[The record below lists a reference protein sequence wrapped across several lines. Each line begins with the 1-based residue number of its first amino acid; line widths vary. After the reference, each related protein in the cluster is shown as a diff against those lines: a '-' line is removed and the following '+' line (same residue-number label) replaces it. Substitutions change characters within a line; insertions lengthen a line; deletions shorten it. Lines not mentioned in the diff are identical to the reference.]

1 MTCNPYLS
9 GEFTTRCVV
18 QFSTTEGSPLRL
30 AWYSRA
36 QLGGIPQR
44 IFSGFITKNTV
55 SSVESELT
63 IQVKDTVTLCD
74 GFSAYYCQV
83 SFYNG
88 TLLSKSQEIYLFP
101 RYAFSNALKMCNEH
115 SIQSSHIAECVDPQF
130 STTDMEATAP
140 SSIPTTISPLTST
153 TVTLPPTMKPLSE
166 VTTPPS
172 TSMPPLTRMTPPV
185 TTKTV
190 STTTEH
196 SPGSVTESSPT
207 VENHMTVPSMT
218 EVSTTNT
225 LPPTM
230 TSSQSMTTNSQLTTK
245 PSLVTPESQQVTA
258 THTPAP
264 EMSPQST
271 KRSPSTELIEA
282 NLPKA
287 ESSTA
292 TTMSPPLAT
301 ESSPTTS
308 ESLTTVAKSGSTSG
322 PLISM
327 TPDSTSLQ
335 SGSQDVS
342 TAAPPPPQSP
352 PLPQA
357 PSPPTNWDPSTES
370 EVGSGRFDDEALL
383 FLTLGAA
390 VFLLIL
396 ISCIVFCLCLWSDSC
411 RQCGYEICCSDES
424 CCTCSCCLCLDDI

>member
-1 MTCNPYLS
+1 MTCNPFLS
-9 GEFTTRCVV
+9 GKFTTRCVV
-18 QFSTTEGSPLRL
+18 QFSTSEGGPLRL

-36 QLGGIPQR
+36 QLGGTSQR

-55 SSVESELT
+55 SSVESELI
-63 IQVKDTVTLCD
+63 IQIKDTVTLCD

-101 RYAFSNALKMCNEH
+101 RYAFSNALRMCDEH

-130 STTDMEATAP
+130 STTDLEAPTP
-140 SSIPTTISPLTST
+140 PSIPMTTSPLTAT
-153 TVTLPPTMKPLSE
+153 TVTLLPTKKPLSE
-166 VTTPPS
+166 VTTLPS
-172 TSMPPLTRMTPPV
+172 TSMPPLIRMTPSV

-190 STTTEH
+190 PTTTEH
-196 SPGSVTESSPT
+196 TLLTESPPITES
-207 VENHMTVPSMT
+207 HMTVPSVTKVSMT
-218 EVSTTNT
+218 DT

-230 TSSQSMTTNSQLTTK
+230 TSSQSITTSSLLTTK
-245 PSLVTPESQQVTA
+245 PSSVTSESQPA
-258 THTPAP
+258 TPTHPLTT
-264 EMSPQST
+264 EISPQTT
-271 KRSPSTELIEA
+271 KSSPSTMLTEA
-282 NLPKA
+282 SL
-287 ESSTA
+287 STAPSA
-292 TTMSPPLAT
+292 TTMSTPLVT

-308 ESLTTVAKSGSTSG
+308 ESLMPVTESGSSPG

-327 TPDSTSLQ
+327 TPDSPSPQ
-335 SGSQDVS
+335 SDSQAVS
-342 TAAPPPPQSP
+342 TAPPSPQSP
-352 PLPQA
+352 PLQA
-357 PSPPTNWDPSTES
+357 PSSTTDGDPSTES

-390 VFLLIL
+390 IFLLIL

-411 RQCGYEICCSDES
+411 RQCGYEICCSDEC